1 MLLVALATLTLGIT
15 SCGKD
20 TPDPVKNVV
29 VNATVYDQ
37 YVYFSF
43 EQGKVVK
50 TAKYDDEAIKK
61 DKSWDIAF
69 HRYELRT
76 NSGLSGEGNGGAY
89 EVGVQDIR
97 QTVTIPAADKFTPD
111 NQTQAQII
119 EFAAHPGAKGT
130 KETKDE
136 SKPTAP
142 VQKELPLNPILSTM
156 KKVVVDP
163 GKIDPKTGK
172 PATKTTILHEG
183 AIVQN
188 LDFHDTAKPASWLSN
203 KVFIVRTATG
213 KHAKIKVVSHQEP
226 LETAK
231 GKTATPGVIRFE
243 YVYPID

>member
-1 MLLVALATLTLGIT
+1 MLLVALATLALGVT
-15 SCGKD
+15 SCGKE

-29 VNATVYDQ
+29 VNATAYDQ

-43 EQGKVVK
+43 EQGKVIK

-97 QTVTIPAADKFTPD
+97 QAVTIPAADKFTPD

-119 EFAAHPGAKGT
+119 EFKHGDPKAA
-130 KETKDE
+130 
-136 SKPTAP
+136 AP
-142 VQKELPLNPILSTM
+142 VQKMLALNPILSTM
-156 KKVVVDP
+156 KEIVVDP
-163 GKIDPKTGK
+163 DKKGPDGK
-172 PATKTTILHEG
+172 PATKTKILHEG

-188 LDFHDTAKPASWLSN
+188 LDNHGTAKAVSWLSN

-213 KHAKIKVVSHQEP
+213 KHAKIKVISHQEP
-226 LETAK
+226 VQTAK
-231 GKTATPGVIRFE
+231 GNTPTPGMLRFE

>member
-1 MLLVALATLTLGIT
+1 MLLVALATLALGVT
-15 SCGKD
+15 SCGKE

-29 VNATVYDQ
+29 VNATAYDQ

-97 QTVTIPAADKFTPD
+97 QAVTIPAADKFTPD

-119 EFAAHPGAKGT
+119 EFKHGDPKAA
-130 KETKDE
+130 
-136 SKPTAP
+136 AP
-142 VQKELPLNPILSTM
+142 VQKMLALNPILSTM
-156 KKVVVDP
+156 KEIVVDP
-163 GKIDPKTGK
+163 DKKGPDGK
-172 PATKTTILHEG
+172 PATKIKILHEG

-188 LDFHDTAKPASWLSN
+188 LDNHGTAKAVSWLSN

-213 KHAKIKVVSHQEP
+213 KHAKIKVISHQEP
-226 LETAK
+226 VQTAK
-231 GKTATPGVIRFE
+231 GNTPTPGMLRFE

>member
-1 MLLVALATLTLGIT
+1 MLLVALATLALGVT
-15 SCGKD
+15 SCGKE

-29 VNATVYDQ
+29 VNATAYDQ

-97 QTVTIPAADKFTPD
+97 QAVTIPAADKFTPD

-119 EFAAHPGAKGT
+119 EFKHGDPKAA
-130 KETKDE
+130 
-136 SKPTAP
+136 AP
-142 VQKELPLNPILSTM
+142 VQKMLALNPILSTM
-156 KKVVVDP
+156 KEIVVDP
-163 GKIDPKTGK
+163 DKKGPDGK
-172 PATKTTILHEG
+172 PATKTKILHEG

-188 LDFHDTAKPASWLSN
+188 LDNHGTAKAVSWLSN

-213 KHAKIKVVSHQEP
+213 KHAKIKVISHQEP
-226 LETAK
+226 VQTAK
-231 GKTATPGVIRFE
+231 GNTPTPGMLRFE

>member
-1 MLLVALATLTLGIT
+1 MLLVALATLALGVT
-15 SCGKD
+15 SCGKE

-29 VNATVYDQ
+29 VNATAYDQ

-97 QTVTIPAADKFTPD
+97 QAVTIPAADKFTPD

-119 EFAAHPGAKGT
+119 EF
-130 KETKDE
+130 
-136 SKPTAP
+136 
-142 VQKELPLNPILSTM
+142 
-156 KKVVVDP
+156 KVVVDP
-163 GKIDPKTGK
+163 GKINPETGK

-188 LDFHDTAKPASWLSN
+188 LDFHNTDKPASWLTN

-213 KHAKIKVVSHQEP
+213 KHAKIKVISHQEP
-226 LETAK
+226 VQTAK
-231 GKTATPGVIRFE
+231 GNTPTPGMLRFE

>member
-1 MLLVALATLTLGIT
+1 MKKSMLLVALATLTLGIT

-20 TPDPVKNVV
+20 TPTPNPSNETVKSVV
-29 VNATVYDQ
+29 VNATAYDE

-43 EQGKVVK
+43 EQGKVIK
-50 TAKYDDEAIKK
+50 NAKYTDEAIKK
-61 DKSWDIAF
+61 DKSWDLAF

-89 EVGVQDIR
+89 EVGVQDIK
-97 QTVTIPAADKFTPD
+97 TAVTIPAADKFTPD
-111 NQTQAQII
+111 DQTQAQIV
-119 EFAAHPGAKGT
+119 EFKHGDPKAA
-130 KETKDE
+130 
-136 SKPTAP
+136 AP
-142 VQKELPLNPILSTM
+142 VQKEISLNPILSTM
-156 KKVVVDP
+156 RKVEVDP
-163 GKIDPKTGK
+163 EKKGPDGK
-172 PATKTTILHEG
+172 PATKTVILHEG

-188 LDFHDTAKPASWLSN
+188 LDNHGTSKPISWVTG

>member
-20 TPDPVKNVV
+20 TPTPNPSNETVNSVV
-29 VNATVYDQ
+29 VNATAYDQ

-43 EQGKVVK
+43 EQGKVIK

-97 QTVTIPAADKFTPD
+97 QAVTIPAADKFTPD

-119 EFAAHPGAKGT
+119 EFKHGDPKAA
-130 KETKDE
+130 
-136 SKPTAP
+136 AP
-142 VQKELPLNPILSTM
+142 VQKMLALNPILSTM
-156 KKVVVDP
+156 KEIVVDP
-163 GKIDPKTGK
+163 DKKGPDGK
-172 PATKTTILHEG
+172 PATKTKILHEG

-188 LDFHDTAKPASWLSN
+188 LDNHGTAKAVSWLSN

-213 KHAKIKVVSHQEP
+213 KHAKIKVISHQEP
-226 LETAK
+226 VQTAK
-231 GKTATPGVIRFE
+231 GNTPTPGMLRFE

>member
-1 MLLVALATLTLGIT
+1 MKKSMLLVALATLTLGVT
-15 SCGKD
+15 SCGKE

-29 VNATVYDQ
+29 VNATAYDQ

-61 DKSWDIAF
+61 DKGWDIAF

-76 NSGLSGEGNGGAY
+76 NSGLSGEGDGGAY

-97 QTVTIPAADKFTPD
+97 QAVTIPAADKFTPD

-119 EFAAHPGAKGT
+119 EFKHGDPKAA
-130 KETKDE
+130 
-136 SKPTAP
+136 AP
-142 VQKELPLNPILSTM
+142 VQKMLALNPILSTI
-156 KKVVVDP
+156 KEIVVDP
-163 GKIDPKTGK
+163 DKKGPDGK
-172 PATKTTILHEG
+172 PATKTKILHEG

-188 LDFHDTAKPASWLSN
+188 LDNHGTAKAVSWLSN

-213 KHAKIKVVSHQEP
+213 KHAKIKVISHQEP
-226 LETAK
+226 VQTAK
-231 GKTATPGVIRFE
+231 GNTPTPGMLRFE

>member
-1 MLLVALATLTLGIT
+1 MLLVALATLALGVT
-15 SCGKD
+15 SCGKE

-29 VNATVYDQ
+29 VNATAYDQ

-97 QTVTIPAADKFTPD
+97 QAVTIPAADKFTPD

-119 EFAAHPGAKGT
+119 EFKHGDPKAA
-130 KETKDE
+130 
-136 SKPTAP
+136 AP
-142 VQKELPLNPILSTM
+142 VQKVLPLNPILSTI
-156 KKVVVDP
+156 KEIVVDP
-163 GKIDPKTGK
+163 DKKGPDGK
-172 PATKTTILHEG
+172 PATKTKILHEG

-188 LDFHDTAKPASWLSN
+188 LDNHGTAKAVSWLSN

-213 KHAKIKVVSHQEP
+213 KHAKIKVISHQEP
-226 LETAK
+226 VQTAK
-231 GKTATPGVIRFE
+231 GNTPTPGMLRFE

>member
-1 MLLVALATLTLGIT
+1 MLLVALATLALGVT
-15 SCGKD
+15 SCGKE

-29 VNATVYDQ
+29 VNATAYDQ

-97 QTVTIPAADKFTPD
+97 QAVTIPAADKFTPD

-119 EFAAHPGAKGT
+119 EFKHGDPQAA
-130 KETKDE
+130 
-136 SKPTAP
+136 AP
-142 VQKELPLNPILSTM
+142 VQKMLALNPILSTM
-156 KKVVVDP
+156 KEIVVDP
-163 GKIDPKTGK
+163 DKKGPDGK
-172 PATKTTILHEG
+172 PATKTKILHEG

-188 LDFHDTAKPASWLSN
+188 LDNHGTAKAVSWLSN

-213 KHAKIKVVSHQEP
+213 KHAKIKVISHQEP
-226 LETAK
+226 VQTAK
-231 GKTATPGVIRFE
+231 GNTPTPGMLRFE

>member
-1 MLLVALATLTLGIT
+1 MLLVALATLTLGVT
-15 SCGKD
+15 SCGKE

-29 VNATVYDQ
+29 VNATAYDQ

-97 QTVTIPAADKFTPD
+97 KAVTIPAAYKFTQY
-111 NQTQAQII
+111 NQTQAQNI
-119 EFAAHPGAKGT
+119 EYKNVDPKAA
-130 KETKDE
+130 
-136 SKPTAP
+136 AP
-142 VQKELPLNPILSTM
+142 VQKVLPLNPVLSTL
-156 KKVVVDP
+156 KKVEVDP
-163 GKIDPKTGK
+163 GKINPKTGK

-188 LDFHDTAKPASWLSN
+188 LDFHDTGKPASWLTN

-213 KHAKIKVVSHQEP
+213 KHAKIKVISHQEP
-226 LETAK
+226 VQTAK
-231 GKTATPGVIRFE
+231 GNTPTPGMLRFE

>member
-1 MLLVALATLTLGIT
+1 MKKSMLLVALATLALGVT
-15 SCGKD
+15 SCGKE

-29 VNATVYDQ
+29 VNATAYDQ

-97 QTVTIPAADKFTPD
+97 QAVTIPAADKFTPD

-119 EFAAHPGAKGT
+119 EFKHGDPKAA
-130 KETKDE
+130 
-136 SKPTAP
+136 AP
-142 VQKELPLNPILSTM
+142 VQKVLPLNPILSTI
-156 KKVVVDP
+156 KEIVVDP
-163 GKIDPKTGK
+163 DKKGPDGK
-172 PATKTTILHEG
+172 PATKTKILHEG

-188 LDFHDTAKPASWLSN
+188 LDNHGTAKAVSWLSN

-213 KHAKIKVVSHQEP
+213 KHAKIKVISHQEP
-226 LETAK
+226 VQTAK
-231 GKTATPGVIRFE
+231 GNTPTPGMLRFE

>member
-1 MLLVALATLTLGIT
+1 MKKSMLLVALATLALGVT
-15 SCGKD
+15 SCGKE

-29 VNATVYDQ
+29 VNATAYDQ

-43 EQGKVVK
+43 EPGKVVK

-97 QTVTIPAADKFTPD
+97 QAVTIPAADKFTPD

-119 EFAAHPGAKGT
+119 EFKHGDPKAA
-130 KETKDE
+130 
-136 SKPTAP
+136 AP
-142 VQKELPLNPILSTM
+142 VQKMLALNPILSTI
-156 KKVVVDP
+156 KEIVVDP
-163 GKIDPKTGK
+163 DKKGPDGK
-172 PATKTTILHEG
+172 PATKTKILHEG

-188 LDFHDTAKPASWLSN
+188 LDNHGTAKAVSWLSN

-213 KHAKIKVVSHQEP
+213 KHAKIKVISHQEP
-226 LETAK
+226 VQTAK
-231 GKTATPGVIRFE
+231 GNTPTPGMLRFE

>member
-1 MLLVALATLTLGIT
+1 MKKSMLLVALATLALGVT
-15 SCGKD
+15 SCGKE

-29 VNATVYDQ
+29 VNATAYDQ

-97 QTVTIPAADKFTPD
+97 QAVTIPAADKFTPD

-119 EFAAHPGAKGT
+119 EFKHGDPKAA
-130 KETKDE
+130 
-136 SKPTAP
+136 AP
-142 VQKELPLNPILSTM
+142 VQKMLALNPILSTM
-156 KKVVVDP
+156 KEIVVDP
-163 GKIDPKTGK
+163 DKKGPDGK
-172 PATKTTILHEG
+172 PATKTKILHEG

-188 LDFHDTAKPASWLSN
+188 LDNHGTAKAVSWLSN

-213 KHAKIKVVSHQEP
+213 KHAKIKVISHQEP
-226 LETAK
+226 VQTAK
-231 GKTATPGVIRFE
+231 GNTPTPGMLRFE

>member
-1 MLLVALATLTLGIT
+1 MKKSMLLVALATLALGVT
-15 SCGKD
+15 SCGKE

-29 VNATVYDQ
+29 VNATAYDQ

-43 EQGKVVK
+43 EQGKVIK

-97 QTVTIPAADKFTPD
+97 QAVTIPAADKFTPD

-119 EFAAHPGAKGT
+119 EFKHGDPKAA
-130 KETKDE
+130 
-136 SKPTAP
+136 AP
-142 VQKELPLNPILSTM
+142 VQKMLALNPILSTM
-156 KKVVVDP
+156 KEIVVDP
-163 GKIDPKTGK
+163 DKKGPDGK
-172 PATKTTILHEG
+172 PATKTKILHEG

-188 LDFHDTAKPASWLSN
+188 LDNHGTAKAVSWLSN

-213 KHAKIKVVSHQEP
+213 KHAKIKVISHQEP
-226 LETAK
+226 VQTAK
-231 GKTATPGVIRFE
+231 GNTPTPGMLRFE

>member
-1 MLLVALATLTLGIT
+1 MKKSMLLVALATLTPNPSNET
-15 SCGKD
+15 VNS
-20 TPDPVKNVV
+20 VV
-29 VNATVYDQ
+29 VNATAYDQ

-97 QTVTIPAADKFTPD
+97 QAVTIPAADKFTPD

-119 EFAAHPGAKGT
+119 EFKHGGPRAA
-130 KETKDE
+130 
-136 SKPTAP
+136 AP
-142 VQKELPLNPILSTM
+142 VQKMLALNPILSTM
-156 KKVVVDP
+156 KEIVVDP
-163 GKIDPKTGK
+163 DKKGPDGK
-172 PATKTTILHEG
+172 PATKTKILHEG

-188 LDFHDTAKPASWLSN
+188 LDNHGTAKAVSWLSN

-213 KHAKIKVVSHQEP
+213 KHAKIKVISHQEP
-226 LETAK
+226 VQTAK
-231 GKTATPGVIRFE
+231 GNTPTPGMLRFE

>member
-1 MLLVALATLTLGIT
+1 MLLVALATLALGVT
-15 SCGKD
+15 SCGKE

-29 VNATVYDQ
+29 VNATAYDQ

-97 QTVTIPAADKFTPD
+97 QAVTIPAADKFTPD

-119 EFAAHPGAKGT
+119 EFKHGDPKAA
-130 KETKDE
+130 
-136 SKPTAP
+136 AP
-142 VQKELPLNPILSTM
+142 VQKMLALNPILSTI
-156 KKVVVDP
+156 KEIVVDP
-163 GKIDPKTGK
+163 DKKGPDGK
-172 PATKTTILHEG
+172 PATKTKILHEG

-188 LDFHDTAKPASWLSN
+188 LDNHGTAKAVSWLSN

-213 KHAKIKVVSHQEP
+213 KHAKIKVISHQEP
-226 LETAK
+226 VQTAK
-231 GKTATPGVIRFE
+231 GNTPTPGMLRFE

>member
-1 MLLVALATLTLGIT
+1 MLLVALATLALGVT
-15 SCGKD
+15 SCGKE

-29 VNATVYDQ
+29 VNATAYDQ
-37 YVYFSF
+37 YIYFSF

-97 QTVTIPAADKFTPD
+97 QAVTIPAADKFTPD

-119 EFAAHPGAKGT
+119 EFKHGDPKAA
-130 KETKDE
+130 
-136 SKPTAP
+136 AP
-142 VQKELPLNPILSTM
+142 VQKMLALNPILSTM
-156 KKVVVDP
+156 KEIVVDP
-163 GKIDPKTGK
+163 DKKGPDGK
-172 PATKTTILHEG
+172 PATKTKILHEG

-188 LDFHDTAKPASWLSN
+188 LDNHGTAKAVSWLSN

-213 KHAKIKVVSHQEP
+213 KHAKIKVISHQEP
-226 LETAK
+226 VQTAK
-231 GKTATPGVIRFE
+231 GNTPTPGMLRFE

>member
-1 MLLVALATLTLGIT
+1 MKKSMLLVALATLALGVT
-15 SCGKD
+15 SCGKE

-29 VNATVYDQ
+29 VNATAYDQ

-97 QTVTIPAADKFTPD
+97 QAVTIPAADKFTPD

-119 EFAAHPGAKGT
+119 EFKHGDPKAA
-130 KETKDE
+130 
-136 SKPTAP
+136 AP
-142 VQKELPLNPILSTM
+142 VQKMLALNPILSTM
-156 KKVVVDP
+156 KEIVVDP
-163 GKIDPKTGK
+163 DKKGPDGK
-172 PATKTTILHEG
+172 PATKTKILHEG

-188 LDFHDTAKPASWLSN
+188 RDNHGTAKAVSWLSN

-213 KHAKIKVVSHQEP
+213 KHAKIKVISHQEP
-226 LETAK
+226 VQTAK
-231 GKTATPGVIRFE
+231 GNTPTPGMLRFE

>member
-1 MLLVALATLTLGIT
+1 MLLVALATLALGVT
-15 SCGKD
+15 SCGKE

-29 VNATVYDQ
+29 VNATAYDQ

-97 QTVTIPAADKFTPD
+97 QAVTIPAADKFTPD

-119 EFAAHPGAKGT
+119 EFKHGDPKAA
-130 KETKDE
+130 
-136 SKPTAP
+136 AP
-142 VQKELPLNPILSTM
+142 VQKMLALNPVLSTI

-163 GKIDPKTGK
+163 GKINPETGK
-172 PATKTTILHEG
+172 PATKTTIL
-183 AIVQN
+183 QN
-188 LDFHDTAKPASWLSN
+188 LDFHNTGKPASWLTN

-213 KHAKIKVVSHQEP
+213 KHAKIKVISHQEP
-226 LETAK
+226 VQTAK
-231 GKTATPGVIRFE
+231 GNTPTPGMLRFE

>member
-1 MLLVALATLTLGIT
+1 MLLVALATLALGVT
-15 SCGKD
+15 SCGKE

-29 VNATVYDQ
+29 VNATAYDQ

-43 EQGKVVK
+43 EQGKVIK

-97 QTVTIPAADKFTPD
+97 QAVTIPAADKFTPD

-119 EFAAHPGAKGT
+119 EFKHGDPKAA
-130 KETKDE
+130 
-136 SKPTAP
+136 AP
-142 VQKELPLNPILSTM
+142 VQKVLPLNPILSTI
-156 KKVVVDP
+156 KEIVVDP
-163 GKIDPKTGK
+163 DKKGPDGK
-172 PATKTTILHEG
+172 PATKTKILHEG

-188 LDFHDTAKPASWLSN
+188 LDNHGTAKAVSWLSN

-213 KHAKIKVVSHQEP
+213 KHAKIKVISHQEP
-226 LETAK
+226 VQTAK
-231 GKTATPGVIRFE
+231 GNTPTPGMLRFE

>member
-1 MLLVALATLTLGIT
+1 MLLVALATLTLGVT
-15 SCGKD
+15 SCGKE

-29 VNATVYDQ
+29 VNATAYDQ

-61 DKSWDIAF
+61 DKGWDIAF

-76 NSGLSGEGNGGAY
+76 NSGLSGEGDGGAY

-97 QTVTIPAADKFTPD
+97 QAVTIPAADKFTPD

-119 EFAAHPGAKGT
+119 EFKHGDPKAA
-130 KETKDE
+130 
-136 SKPTAP
+136 AP
-142 VQKELPLNPILSTM
+142 VQKMLALNPILSTI
-156 KKVVVDP
+156 KEIVVDP
-163 GKIDPKTGK
+163 DKKGPDGK
-172 PATKTTILHEG
+172 PATKTKILHEG

-188 LDFHDTAKPASWLSN
+188 LDNHGTAKAVSWLSN

-213 KHAKIKVVSHQEP
+213 KHAKIKVISHQEP
-226 LETAK
+226 VQTAK
-231 GKTATPGVIRFE
+231 GNTPTPGMLRFE